1 MRNRGR
7 HICVPLWYTNMVAE
21 TLRPKFRQKWPDF
34 TLKCI
39 AITSHHIT
47 SHHITSH
54 HITSHHITSHHITSH
69 HITSKAL
76 PSLTR
81 EIMRKKQHFT
91 AFEIQAVRLYVCIHL
106 PIATYLGVDQ
116 VTNVWCRNRSFPRY
130 PIFRLPSIRHSRVI
144 AFCLV
149 IYPHKTKDK
158 KQHFLLY
165 QRIQYEYEITLN
177 KRHSF
182 KNIDYSTVLRL
193 SVESESIIN

>member
-1 MRNRGR
+1 
-7 HICVPLWYTNMVAE
+7 
-21 TLRPKFRQKWPDF
+21 
-34 TLKCI
+34 
-39 AITSHHIT
+39 
-47 SHHITSH
+47 
-54 HITSHHITSHHITSH
+54 
-69 HITSKAL
+69 
-76 PSLTR
+76 
-81 EIMRKKQHFT
+81 MRKKQHFT

-165 QRIQYEYEITLN
+165 QRIQCEYEITLN
-177 KRHSF
+177 KQHGF
-182 KNIDYSTVLRL
+182 KNVVYSTVLRL